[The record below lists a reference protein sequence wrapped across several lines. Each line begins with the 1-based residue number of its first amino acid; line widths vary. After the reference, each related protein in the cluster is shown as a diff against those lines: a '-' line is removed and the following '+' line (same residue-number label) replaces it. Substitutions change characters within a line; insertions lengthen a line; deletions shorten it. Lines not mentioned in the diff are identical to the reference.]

1 MNELVCIWLATL
13 SFAVGAS
20 DGQSGPEQAVREQLR
35 TAMDQQTA
43 SMKSIFVNFWD
54 RDFRKYELHGVIHTL
69 IQKIDEDEML
79 KFLQNRGV
87 PLTPDKILTAE
98 NLIAYWQ
105 QKKIGTQAAW
115 AWLDLTKGNPDFVRA
130 VMDWNVIQQERGFE
144 FVPMF
149 YLLFKARLD
158 TQRDWEVWA
167 DLFKARFVTFGEQ
180 DTDKKML
187 LLFCCFAHMPPDL
200 KGMDP
205 PLVERFAFLVE
216 ELRRQKDI
224 SKPYPQALSF
234 ALFVVNFGTKHFNE
248 AAEYAE
254 RLGHPANGLH
264 LAFIAR
270 VLAKDRDAATATLS
284 KLEKLAP
291 ENKKMLDKCHVL
303 LGELNRVIEKE
314 NSEKAPEP
322 EP

>member
-35 TAMDQQTA
+35 TAMDQHTT

-54 RDFRKYELHGVIHTL
+54 RDFRKYELHRVIQSL
-69 IQKIDEDEML
+69 IQRIDENEML
-79 KFLQNRGV
+79 KFLQDRGV

-105 QKKIGTQAAW
+105 HKKIGTQAAW

-158 TQRDWEVWA
+158 TQRDWEVWT

-180 DTDKKML
+180 DADKKML
-187 LLFCCFAHMPPDL
+187 LLFCCFAHMAPDL
-200 KGMDP
+200 KKMDP

-216 ELRRQKDI
+216 ELNRQKDS
-224 SKPYPQALSF
+224 SKPYPQALLMVLWETSLL
-234 ALFVVNFGTKHFNE
+234 ARHFE
-248 AAEYAE
+248 AAAAYAG
-254 RLGHPANGLH
+254 RLQPPARGLS
-264 LAFIAR
+264 LAFCMH
-270 VLAKDRDAATATLS
+270 VLAKDLDAATITLS
-284 KLEKLAP
+284 E
-291 ENKKMLDKCHVL
+291 
-303 LGELNRVIEKE
+303 IEKITPE
-314 NSEKAPEP
+314 DEKGLNDRRQILADLRAIRQKEELAKTTDPAP
-322 EP
+322 